1 MDKKD
6 EILNKLCQKA
16 STKQVVYRTS
26 KNVFEE
32 LKVILKEVA
41 KELDGQL
48 CTIDKHVQ
56 VEYKDKGEFEA
67 ELRFSGDILIFHF
80 HSNTFH
86 FDKSHHIWNS
96 SYTKIDEYRT
106 YCGVINIYNF
116 LSDSFKY
123 NRENDLG
130 FLIGR
135 MFINKEKHFFVEGKG
150 RMSFLYNDF
159 PNAVIDKK
167 ALNSILQ
174 EAILF
179 AMDFELITPPFNDE
193 QVVTLHQIKE
203 ISQNMKLKTA
213 KRLGYRFTNEK

>member
-1 MDKKD
+1 MNKKD

-16 STKQVVYRTS
+16 ATKQAVYRTA

-32 LKVILKEVA
+32 LKVVLKEVA
-41 KELDGQL
+41 EDLDGQM
-48 CTIDKHVQ
+48 CTIDKNVQ
-56 VEYKDKGEFEA
+56 IEYKDKGEFEA
-67 ELRFSGDILIFHF
+67 ELRFSGDVLIFHF

-86 FDKSHHIWNS
+86 FEKSHHIWNS
-96 SYTKIDEYRT
+96 SYAKEDEYRT

-135 MFINKEKHFFVEGKG
+135 LFINKEKRFFVEGKG
-150 RMSFLYNDF
+150 RMSFLYNNF
-159 PNAVIDKK
+159 PNSLINKETLK
-167 ALNSILQ
+167 SILQ

-179 AMDFELITPPFNDE
+179 AMDFELLTPPFNDV
-193 QVVTLHQIKE
+193 QVVTLNQIME
-203 ISQNMKLKTA
+203 MSQNMKLKTA
-213 KRLGYRFTNEK
+213 KRLGFRFSNEK